1 MKRQPIDWKTILA
14 NHISDKELNMNY
26 LKIKER
32 KKEKSSYNTIAESKQ
47 PYFKNSRVSDVF
59 PRKTYKQVKGT

>member
-1 MKRQPIDWKTILA
+1 MK
-14 NHISDKELNMNY
+14 Y

-47 PYFKNSRVSDVF
+47 PDFKNSRVSDVF